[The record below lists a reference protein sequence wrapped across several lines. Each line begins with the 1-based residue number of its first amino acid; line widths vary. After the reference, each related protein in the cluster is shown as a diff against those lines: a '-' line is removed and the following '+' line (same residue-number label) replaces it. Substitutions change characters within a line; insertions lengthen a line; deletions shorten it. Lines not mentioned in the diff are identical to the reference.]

1 MDLLEFTS
9 FYYMDSLKIVVELW
23 RFHVIFYLFL
33 LVSIWKLRTCCQVT
47 SGESQQSQQK
57 EHITIQQHTSFTRSR
72 LVALSKE
79 PVVNCYLDFQ
89 QEILYYTW
97 HKSAQ
102 LILVIFIPKNYCI
115 PLPLKMNSL
124 SFLLCLAVSL
134 VLAEPEMK
142 PSGLA
147 VEYLDVPETCE
158 KKALNGQ
165 QLTMHYTG
173 TLEDGTKFDSSL
185 DR

>member
-1 MDLLEFTS
+1 MNFLIKNITSCQLLPGLPTRNT
-9 FYYMDSLKIVVELW
+9 LL
-23 RFHVIFYLFL
+23 HVAQVFL
-33 LVSIWKLRTCCQVT
+33 INFSYFLTKKLL
-47 SGESQQSQQK
+47 
-57 EHITIQQHTSFTRSR
+57 HT
-72 LVALSKE
+72 
-79 PVVNCYLDFQ
+79 
-89 QEILYYTW
+89 
-97 HKSAQ
+97 
-102 LILVIFIPKNYCI
+102 
-115 PLPLKMNSL
+115 LPLKMNSL

>member
-1 MDLLEFTS
+1 MVFS
-9 FYYMDSLKIVVELW
+9 
-23 RFHVIFYLFL
+23 RNFYLFL
-33 LVSIWKLRTCCQVT
+33 LVHIWKLRTCCQVT

-57 EHITIQQHTSFTRSR
+57 EHITIQHTSFTRSR

-97 HKSAQ
+97 HKFPK
-102 LILVIFIPKNYCI
+102 LILVIFLPKNYYI

-134 VLAEPEMK
+134 VLAEPEIR
-142 PSGLA
+142 PSGLG
-147 VEYLDVPETCE
+147 VEILHVPETCE
-158 KKALNGQ
+158 KKAINGQ

>member
-1 MDLLEFTS
+1 
-9 FYYMDSLKIVVELW
+9 
-23 RFHVIFYLFL
+23 
-33 LVSIWKLRTCCQVT
+33 
-47 SGESQQSQQK
+47 
-57 EHITIQQHTSFTRSR
+57 
-72 LVALSKE
+72 
-79 PVVNCYLDFQ
+79 
-89 QEILYYTW
+89 
-97 HKSAQ
+97 
-102 LILVIFIPKNYCI
+102 
-115 PLPLKMNSL
+115 MNSL

-147 VEYLDVPETCE
+147 VEYLDVPEACE
-158 KKALNGQ
+158 KKAINGQ